1 MPRNATEELLAGIW
15 RDLLGL
21 ETVGIHDNFFSAG
34 GDSILSIQV
43 VSRVSRAGMKLSVKQ
58 MFEYQTIEELA
69 RVVEKREG
77 VKSEQGMVRG
87 KAPLTPIQRWWWEQE
102 LEGKS
107 HYNQSVMLEAS
118 GEMEV
123 GKVREVL
130 RRIEEQ
136 HDALR
141 MRYRKGEEGWEQELV
156 EQEAGNTGMVEVDLE
171 EVEGERKREMVE
183 RSAGEAQKSLDVE
196 KGPVWRAV
204 WMGLGGGR
212 GRLLLVAHHLVVD
225 GVSWRILLEDLQ
237 RGYEQKERGEE
248 VRFGEKTSSYK
259 EWGEGLKRY
268 AESEG
273 VEKELE
279 YWEKQLEGEGGEGEE
294 EGVEN
299 RVGETESIT
308 VGLSEEET
316 RRLLQEVPEAY
327 RTQIN
332 DVLLTALGRAMKRWR
347 GEKNGVGVMLEG
359 HGREDVVEGVDITR
373 TVGWFT
379 SLYPV
384 RLEMEDGIGEGLKRI
399 KEQLRRIPEKGM
411 GYGLLRYMNE
421 KGRERLG
428 GKKEPEVSFNY
439 LGQLDQI
446 LEEKG
451 RFRGAK
457 EWRGST
463 QDSRQKRPYHLEI
476 NGSVKGGRLQLSWT
490 YSRNKYER
498 RTVEDLTE
506 GYIDELRLLIDHCR
520 SPHAGGFTPSD
531 FPDANL
537 EPDALN
543 SLLDHLTLSSTEE

>member
-1 MPRNATEELLAGIW
+1 M
-15 RDLLGL
+15 
-21 ETVGIHDNFFSAG
+21 
-34 GDSILSIQV
+34 
-43 VSRVSRAGMKLSVKQ
+43 
-58 MFEYQTIEELA
+58 
-69 RVVEKREG
+69 
-77 VKSEQGMVRG
+77 
-87 KAPLTPIQRWWWEQE
+87 
-102 LEGKS
+102 
-107 HYNQSVMLEAS
+107 
-118 GEMEV
+118 
-123 GKVREVL
+123 
-130 RRIEEQ
+130 
-136 HDALR
+136 
-141 MRYRKGEEGWEQELV
+141 
-156 EQEAGNTGMVEVDLE
+156 
-171 EVEGERKREMVE
+171 
-183 RSAGEAQKSLDVE
+183 
-196 KGPVWRAV
+196 
-204 WMGLGGGR
+204 
-212 GRLLLVAHHLVVD
+212 
-225 GVSWRILLEDLQ
+225 SWRILLEDLQ

-259 EWGEGLKRY
+259 EWGKKLKRY

-279 YWEKQLEGEGGEGEE
+279 YWEKQLEGEGMEGEE
-294 EGVEN
+294 EGVVEN

-308 VGLSEEET
+308 VRLSEEET

-384 RLEMEDGIGEGLKRI
+384 RLEVEDGIGEGLKRI

-451 RFRGAK
+451 RFRRAK
-457 EWRGST
+457 EKGIDAGPAAKSAIRLVHQRKYKRGPT
-463 QDSRQKRPYHLEI
+463 A
-476 NGSVKGGRLQLSWT
+476 
-490 YSRNKYER
+490 
-498 RTVEDLTE
+498 TVVDVQ
-506 GYIDELRLLIDHCR
+506 
-520 SPHAGGFTPSD
+520 AQ
-531 FPDANL
+531 
-537 EPDALN
+537 
-543 SLLDHLTLSSTEE
+543 